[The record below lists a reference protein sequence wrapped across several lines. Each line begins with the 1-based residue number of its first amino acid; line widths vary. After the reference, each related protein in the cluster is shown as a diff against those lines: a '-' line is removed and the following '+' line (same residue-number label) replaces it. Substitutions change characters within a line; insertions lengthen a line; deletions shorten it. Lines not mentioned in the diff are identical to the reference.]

1 MNPSLRDRL
10 LLTLLPVTLVMWAVV
25 GIVIYAA
32 TQREVDELIDAQLAQ
47 SARVLMNLMGHELEE
62 EEHTPGYL
70 SDDDIA
76 EKFTA
81 FSHKY
86 EQRLAFQMWLLKEDR
101 IWLRTHNAPKYRL
114 SDRAAGF
121 EDRKIDGS
129 PWRVYVLTNAE
140 DGLQV
145 QVGENAERRRELR
158 DYIAWR
164 VLIPILIS
172 IPLLALMIWYG
183 VGRAMRPLRSIADD
197 VQKRRPDNL
206 HPIPDAV
213 VPLEAKPLI
222 VALNALFQRLQQ
234 AFETERRF
242 TSDAAHEL
250 RTPLAALR
258 TQAQVALRATSD
270 EERRRALTQV
280 ISGVDRATH
289 LAQQLLTLA
298 RIDPSLWVGR
308 DQIDLPALASEVLV
322 EIAPS
327 ALARDIDLGFETGQ
341 VSVIPGDRAML
352 AIMMRNL
359 VDNAI
364 KYSPAGGKVEV
375 RIAQDGRRIV
385 LDVDDSGPGIP
396 PEERERVFERF
407 YRQVGTNVPGSG
419 LGLSIV
425 KRIAD
430 LHHAGVRL
438 DHSPLGGLRI
448 EVIFT
453 AGE

>member
-10 LLTLLPVTLVMWAVV
+10 LLTLLPVTLAMWAVV

-32 TQREVDELIDAQLAQ
+32 TQSEVDELIDAQLAQ
-47 SARVLMNLMGHELEE
+47 SARVLLNLMGHELEE

-76 EKFTA
+76 EKFTN

-101 IWLRTHNAPKYRL
+101 IWLRTDNAPKYRL
-114 SDRAAGF
+114 SERNAGF
-121 EDRKIDGS
+121 EDRMIEDS
-129 PWRVYVLTNAE
+129 PWRVYVLTDVE

-145 QVGENAERRRELR
+145 QVGENAERRQELR

-164 VLIPILIS
+164 VLIPILLS
-172 IPLLALMIWYG
+172 TPLLALMIWYG
-183 VGRAMRPLRSIADD
+183 VGRAMQPLRSIATD
-197 VQKRRPDNL
+197 VQNRRPDNL
-206 HPIPDAV
+206 HPIPVAV
-213 VPLEAKPLI
+213 VPLEAKPL
-222 VALNALFQRLQQ
+222 VDALNALFQRLQQ

-250 RTPLAALR
+250 RTPLAALK
-258 TQAQVALRATSD
+258 TQAQVALRTTAD

-280 ISGVDRATH
+280 IIGVDRATH

-298 RIDPSLWVGR
+298 RIDPTLWVGR
-308 DQIDLPALASEVLV
+308 DRIDLPVLVSEVLA
-322 EIAPS
+322 EIAPV
-327 ALARDIDLGFETGQ
+327 ALAKDIDLGFDAGS
-341 VSVIPGDRAML
+341 VSIIPGDRAML
-352 AIMMRNL
+352 AIMTRNL
-359 VDNAI
+359 VDNAL
-364 KYSPAGGKVEV
+364 KYTPPGGKVEV
-375 RIAQDGRRIV
+375 RIAQEERRIV

-407 YRQVGTNVPGSG
+407 YRQMGTNVPGSG

-425 KRIAD
+425 RRIAD
-430 LHHAGVRL
+430 LHRADVRL

-453 AGE
+453 VGE